1 MWRRVGS
8 FVLFVAGLIQCFMPY
23 LYTICLDILYLF
35 DLRGCLGT
43 LVISSSCLFA
53 TDLHGWMLAST
64 VHVFLTDV
72 LCKLSSSLL
81 GFLWSLCAR
90 RKEPT
95 GNTCILQDN
104 AQFVVCT
111 RATWITWNKP
121 SWSCTCFLIAPFALL
136 RTELHWW
143 CLLPGRHARSHPFY
157 RQWS

>member
-1 MWRRVGS
+1 MAKEYDTPNSS
-8 FVLFVAGLIQCFMPY
+8 FVLFVSGLIQCYMPY
-23 LYTICLDILYLF
+23 LYTTCLDIF
-35 DLRGCLGT
+35 FWPQRMLRD
-43 LVISSSCLFA
+43 SSSCLFA

-90 RKEPT
+90 RKKPT

-121 SWSCTCFLIAPFALL
+121 SRSCICFLIAPFALL

-143 CLLPGRHARSHPFY
+143 CFLPGRHARSHPFY
-157 RQWS
+157 R